1 MGFLPAGRRK
11 DPFDRAAQFG
21 AEPTRSGEVYVLHQD
36 TSPTGDRVA
45 PTVDAA
51 VVATAPSLLSPTSP
65 PLAPDGERPVAVPE
79 YPAVDPPPVEHIDE
93 LALAVLSAQAGD
105 EQAFSQVYRRVHPG
119 LLRYLIVQVGP
130 DAEDIASETWVQV
143 CRDLGNF
150 HGDGDGF
157 RGWVA
162 TIGRHRAL
170 DHIRARGRRPSD
182 ATPAEAFAGIA
193 GADDTSRQA
202 EESLSTASA
211 LALIGSLPPDQAEA
225 VLLRAVI
232 GLDAKSAGAVLG
244 KRPGAVRTAAY
255 RGLQKLAK
263 TLESAEQLHTGRVD

>member
-1 MGFLPAGRRK
+1 MLHRKAGPTA
-11 DPFDRAAQFG
+11 DELVTVSAAALG
-21 AEPTRSGEVYVLHQD
+21 PS
-36 TSPTGDRVA
+36 
-45 PTVDAA
+45 
-51 VVATAPSLLSPTSP
+51 APSRLSTRP
-65 PLAPDGERPVAVPE
+65 PLASENAGSAGAPE
-79 YPAVDPPPVEHIDE
+79 DVSVDE

-105 EQAFSQVYRRVHPG
+105 EAAFSQVYRWVHPG
-119 LLRYLIVQVGP
+119 LLRYLMVQVGAE
-130 DAEDIASETWVQV
+130 AEDIASETWVQV
-143 CRDLGNF
+143 CRDLSNF
-150 HGDGDGF
+150 SGDGDGF

-182 ATPAEAFAGIA
+182 ATPAEAFFGIA
-193 GADDTSRQA
+193 SPDDTSRQA

-255 RGLQKLAK
+255 RGLQKLAQ
-263 TLESAEQLHTGRVD
+263 TLESADGRHTGRVD

>member
-1 MGFLPAGRRK
+1 MGFLPAGRR
-11 DPFDRAAQFG
+11 PWTPVDRAAEFG
-21 AEPTRSGEVYVLHQD
+21 AEPTRSGEVYVLHRD
-36 TSPTGDRVA
+36 TSPTGEQ
-45 PTVDAA
+45 
-51 VVATAPSLLSPTSP
+51 VVAVPDSAGVPSVPNLLSPAR
-65 PLAPDGERPVAVPE
+65 PLLQSDGARSAAVPAE
-79 YPAVDPPPVEHIDE
+79 SPVDPPLDE
-93 LALAVLSAQAGD
+93 LALAVISAQAGD
-105 EQAFSQVYRRVHPG
+105 EAAFSQVYRRVHPG

-193 GADDTSRQA
+193 GTDDTSRQA
-202 EESLSTASA
+202 EESLSTAGA

-263 TLESAEQLHTGRVD
+263 TLESAENLHTGRVD